1 MVFWE
6 GCLVYVRE
14 SSPMYE
20 RTNQE
25 RAKERSK
32 ALVET
37 AWRSGI
43 DAKVED
49 EKRCC
54 LAHTPPEFQ
63 GGRDRNL
70 QRGAWGSET

>member
-1 MVFWE
+1 
-6 GCLVYVRE
+6 LVYVRE
-14 SSPMYE
+14 SSPTDE
-20 RTNQE
+20 RTNQR

-49 EKRCC
+49 EKRCR

-63 GGRDRNL
+63 GGRDRNF
-70 QRGAWGSET
+70 QRAAWSET